1 MAHFVAHLRFSS
13 VNVMKFLSLLRLILS
28 GLVGLWF
35 VWASPQT
42 LLARTG
48 PVPVRLVNAKA
59 DLNEFKWK
67 FQPGDD
73 PTWADSR
80 FDDSPWKEI
89 STTES
94 WVKQGHSGYSGY
106 GWYRLKAQLPTEQI
120 PTAPQRALAITLTPP
135 RTSEGEVFIQG
146 RRVGNWGKSPAP
158 LFSLDRLEG
167 PQVFSIPSELI
178 PADGILVIAV
188 RFYWSPQAAQ
198 YFPRQGGFQGGRF
211 QLGEPTLLT
220 ELAIAYKRNRLINY
234 LPQLLFAAIFVVAGL
249 YHLLLFWR
257 RRQLREYLWFGLI
270 LLASAINN
278 LALTPWAE
286 FLLPP
291 FVGNILT
298 NCTLYVVF
306 MGMLPFTLS
315 FLGFRFHRL
324 ASITEGLLGLC
335 LVLTLLFP
343 ASIVTNPRAALVDL
357 CLLMSVMVW
366 CLGLVIRESWR
377 GNPDARTILFGSIIT
392 TAFEVYLLIAP
403 IGVVPFFIL
412 QYVGLAVFM
421 FSMAAALANR
431 FNRVYT
437 ELDVLNQE
445 LEQKVET
452 RTHELA
458 VANGQLETAVEQLR
472 DSETAALKAKA
483 EAERANRAKDIFL
496 ANMSHELRTPLN
508 AVLGFAQVMN
518 RTASRPAQ
526 DREYLSYIT
535 HSGEH
540 LLGLINDVLS
550 IAKIESG
557 RLTLTEQSFDLRELV
572 SSLQDVFRLQVAD
585 KGLKLQVE
593 ISPSVPALLG
603 GDAGKLRQVLMNLI
617 ANAVKFTREGSVTVR
632 IDAQEA
638 GFRFEVADTGIGIA
652 PEDVKKLF
660 QPFSQVGEL
669 AGQSQGTGLGL
680 AISQKLVHLMGG
692 ELRVTSQPGTGS
704 VFSFWLPLTAA
715 QFETRSLQHQIL
727 ALAPNQPRWQILVV
741 DDRLENRRVMETLLQ
756 TVGFDVQ
763 TVATGEQALERYCQN
778 RPDMVFL
785 DLRMPGMDGFEVVRR
800 LRATETDLHS
810 TRLPIIA
817 VTASAFEE
825 DRHMVLASGF
835 DDYLAKP
842 FTEKMLFE
850 MIGKHLKVQFQE
862 EITHVTPS
870 SFDQP
875 SDLTQQNGLDEE
887 WKAAFHRSLTT
898 GRTAKALELIEQ
910 LPPHH
915 QSLADT
921 LRRLVK
927 QYRFDELFALLEQE
941 PG

>member
-13 VNVMKFLSLLRLILS
+13 VNIMKFLSLFRLILS

-42 LLARTG
+42 LLARTE
-48 PVPVRLVNAKA
+48 PVSVRLINAKA

-67 FQPGDD
+67 FQPGDNS
-73 PTWADSR
+73 TWADSR
-80 FDDSPWKEI
+80 FDDSAWKEI

-94 WVKQGHSGYSGY
+94 WVKQGYAGYSGY
-106 GWYRLKAQLPTEQI
+106 GWYRLKVQLLTDQV
-120 PTAPQRALAITLTPP
+120 PTAPQHSFAITLTPP

-146 RRVGNWGKSPAP
+146 HTVGNWGKSPPP

-167 PQVFSIPSELI
+167 PQVFSVPPELI
-178 PADGILVIAV
+178 PADGVLVIAV
-188 RFYWSPQAAQ
+188 RFFWSPQAAQ

-211 QLGEPTLLT
+211 QLGETTLLA
-220 ELAIAYKRNRLINY
+220 ELAIAHKRNRLINH
-234 LPQLLFAAIFVVAGL
+234 LPQLIFAAIFVVAGL

-298 NCTLYVVF
+298 NCTLYLVF
-306 MGMLPFTLS
+306 MCMVPFTLS
-315 FLGFRFHRL
+315 FLGLGLNRL
-324 ASITEGLLGLC
+324 AYIVEAALGLC
-335 LVLTLLFP
+335 FALTLLFP
-343 ASIVTNPRAALVDL
+343 ASIVTNPRAATVDF
-357 CLLMSVMVW
+357 CLLMSVMVG

-377 GNPDARTILFGSIIT
+377 GNREAQTILFGGSIAT
-392 TAFEVYLLIAP
+392 LVEVYLLLAP
-403 IGVVPFFIL
+403 IGILPFFIL

-431 FNRVYT
+431 FNRVYS

-472 DSETAALKAKA
+472 ESEASALKAKA

-508 AVLGFAQVMN
+508 SVLGFAQVMN
-518 RTASRPAQ
+518 RKANRPAE
-526 DREYLSYIT
+526 DREHLSYIT

-557 RLTLTEQSFDLRELV
+557 RLTLTEQPFDLRELV
-572 SSLQDVFRLQVAD
+572 SSLQDVFRLQVSD

-593 ISPSVPALLG
+593 ISSNIPTLVR

-617 ANAVKFTREGSVTVR
+617 ANAVKFTRQGSVTVR
-632 IDAQEA
+632 IDAQDT
-638 GFRFEVADTGIGIA
+638 GFRFEVADTGIGMA
-652 PEDVKKLF
+652 PEEVEKLF

-669 AGQSQGTGLGL
+669 AGKEQGTGLGL
-680 AISQKLVHLMGG
+680 AISRNLVQLMGG
-692 ELRVTSQPGTGS
+692 EIQVESQPGAGS
-704 VFSFWLPLTAA
+704 IFSFWLPLAA
-715 QFETRSLQHQIL
+715 ETSASNSVQQRVTG
-727 ALAPNQPRWQILVV
+727 LAPNQPHWRILVV
-741 DDRLENRRVMETLLQ
+741 DDRLENRRVMEAFLK

-763 TVATGEQALERYCQN
+763 TAGSGEQALETCAVN
-778 RPDMVFL
+778 RPDMMFL

-800 LRATETDLHS
+800 LRATETEHHS

-817 VTASAFEE
+817 LTASAFEE
-825 DRHMVLASGF
+825 DRLAVLASGF

-850 MIGKHLKVQFQE
+850 MIGHHLKVQFQE
-862 EITHVTPS
+862 EVTPITPS
-870 SFDQP
+870 SFDQ
-875 SDLTQQNGLDEE
+875 SSNLTQQNGLDEE

-915 QSLADT
+915 QSLAET

-927 QYRFDELFALLEQE
+927 QYRFDELFALLEKE